1 MNNNTILNNRWKNTD
16 KKLKEYLK
24 VYKKISSRTQ
34 DSIQDIFNSINY
46 SFLDLTKPISTTQRK
61 ALSNFSSQIK

>member
-1 MNNNTILNNRWKNTD
+1 MNNNTILSNRWKNTD

-34 DSIQDIFNSINY
+34 DSIQDIFNSISYNESNNIY
-46 SFLDLTKPISTTQRK
+46 FLWY
-61 ALSNFSSQIK
+61 

>member
-34 DSIQDIFNSINY
+34 DSIQDIFNSISY
-46 SFLDLTKPISTTQRK
+46 SFLDLTKPISTAQRK
-61 ALSNFSSQIK
+61 KLLRVIEEW